1 MEDAQQRGPFEALR
15 GWNFWDTSLS
25 ATAHRPDD
33 EDEAANKA
41 TSGVILFLKDVSRS
55 GKSTLFTEGEK
66 HDET

>member
-1 MEDAQQRGPFEALR
+1 MEDAQQRGPMEVLQ
-15 GWNFWDTSLS
+15 GWDFWDKSLS

-41 TSGVILFLKDVSRS
+41 TSGVILFLKGVRRS
-55 GKSTLFTEGEK
+55 GKSTLFNEGEK